1 MKPCPEEKH
10 IIILDGHHSHK
21 TLAAVEYARAHG
33 IDMVTLP
40 PHCTH
45 KMQPLD
51 RTLFKALKSGYNL
64 AADTWM
70 VANPG
75 KRITFFEM
83 AGIFTT
89 AYNKSATIEKA
100 VNGFRVCGL
109 WPFNDQIFDE
119 EDFIAAGVTEEPSP
133 AAGDI
138 HQNEGNLEG
147 NRDPR
152 ATMGI
157 PFEPPDGKENN
168 LMLNE
173 IQWEILGENLHTC
186 YRCH

>member
-1 MKPCPEEKH
+1 
-10 IIILDGHHSHK
+10 
-21 TLAAVEYARAHG
+21 
-33 IDMVTLP
+33 
-40 PHCTH
+40 
-45 KMQPLD
+45 
-51 RTLFKALKSGYNL
+51 
-64 AADTWM
+64 M
-70 VANPG
+70 VATPG

-89 AYNKSATIEKA
+89 AYNESAAIEKE

-119 EDFIAAGVTEEPSP
+119 EDFIEAGVTEEPSP
-133 AAGDI
+133 AAEGI

-147 NRDPR
+147 NRDPH

-157 PFEPPDGKENN
+157 PFRTLDGKENN
-168 LMLNE
+168 LMLNK
-173 IQWEILGENLHTC
+173 IQQEILGGKLHTF